1 MNKLTS
7 VVYSLRHYGAALL
20 VAGGVIGYCHYDTKQ
35 QLEAHASRTEEII
48 TAVNHLNDVQYAF
61 QRENKVVMDLLS
73 SGIDTATA
81 TARLQTIEDE
91 IAAYRKQKGY

>member
-20 VAGGVIGYCHYDTKQ
+20 VAGVVIGYCHYDTKQ
-35 QLEAHASRTEEII
+35 QLEAHASRTEEIV